1 MAKVFLADRTRQL
14 IQDLENNGFD
24 SYTFKTSA
32 LMNELMELDVA
43 KKNPIVAYYLAVYA
57 RKNGKPLTGIF
68 NVGDE
73 IAIRHDI
80 MGQMPFVVIGKD
92 VDGSGSVTLLAK
104 EVLAMMCYDAK
115 ETLNK
120 SETWR
125 QQYGNNRYKYS
136 NIHQYLN
143 TLKGAGRWFS
153 AAHGTDGAP
162 TFENIDFTGFDTGNI
177 DSKASEHVMKLQYMY
192 EHGFLANLDTEF
204 VGILKTVSKTAV
216 VNSADASSLSE
227 SVNGKVFLLSKDE
240 IGAGSKAA
248 TYPYFTDSNSRIA
261 KASRHLRIQARGVI
275 SSQNSGSGGTYEKIS
290 NGGVENWAYWLR
302 DASNTSSASVE
313 IISQDGNIGF
323 EKAYAAN
330 ASIGV
335 RPTMVI

>member
-1 MAKVFLADRTRQL
+1 MARVFLADRTRQL

-24 SYTFKTSA
+24 SYTFKTPT

-43 KKNPIVAYYLAVYA
+43 KKKPTVAYFLAVFA
-57 RKNGKPLTGIF
+57 RKNGKPLTGVF

-73 IAIRHDI
+73 IAIRHEI
-80 MGQMPFVVIGKD
+80 MGKMLFVVIGKG
-92 VDGSGSVTLLAK
+92 VDGSGTITLLAK

-115 ETLNK
+115 ETLDK
-120 SETWR
+120 SKTWR

-162 TFENIDFTGFDTGNI
+162 IFENIDFTGFDTGNI
-177 DSKASEHVMKLQYMY
+177 DSKAGEHVMKLQYMY
-192 EHGFLANLDTEF
+192 EHGFLANLDAEF

-216 VNSADASSLSE
+216 VDSSDAPSRSE
-227 SVNGKVFLLSKDE
+227 SVDGKVFLLSKDE
-240 IGAGSKAA
+240 IGVGGKSA

-261 KASRHLRIQARGVI
+261 KASRHLRLQARGVI

-323 EKAYAAN
+323 EKAYVAN

-335 RPTMVI
+335 RPAMVI

>member
-1 MAKVFLADRTRQL
+1 MARVFLADRTRQL

-24 SYTFKTSA
+24 SYTFKTQA

-43 KKNPIVAYYLAVYA
+43 KKNPTVAYYLAVYA
-57 RKNGKPLTGIF
+57 RKNGKSLTDMF

-73 IAIRHDI
+73 IAIKHDI
-80 MGQMPFVVIGKD
+80 MGKVPFVVIGKG
-92 VDGSGSVTLLAK
+92 VDGSGSITLLAK

-115 ETLNK
+115 EASNRTN
-120 SETWR
+120 TWR
-125 QQYGNNRYKYS
+125 QQYGNNRYKHS

-143 TLKGAGRWFS
+143 TNKGAGRWYS
-153 AAHGTDGAP
+153 AAYNSDDAP
-162 TFENIDFTGFDTGNI
+162 ILTNIDFSDFDANNI
-177 DSKASEHVMKLQYMY
+177 DSKTGEHIMKLQYMY
-192 EHGFLANLDTEF
+192 EHGFLANLDAEF

-216 VNSADASSLSE
+216 VDSSDAPSRSE
-227 SVNGKVFLLSKDE
+227 SVDGKVFLLSKDE
-240 IGAGSKAA
+240 IGVGGKSA

-261 KASRHLRIQARGVI
+261 KASRHLRLQARGVI

-335 RPTMVI
+335 RPAMVI